1 MSAGQADLKRME
13 GRERTQLIG
22 KQEQELDWLKDQMVS
37 MSSEAGG
44 GSRGQEEECG

>member
-1 MSAGQADLKRME
+1 ME

-44 GSRGQEEECG
+44 GSRGQEEERG